1 MHNDETILQVILSA
15 SLEVLERA
23 AEHGVPVYARRL
35 AKSSLIVEGPLGKAV
50 AKPALLKPVGEKAT
64 PSFGL
69 MDVKTRETI
78 PLGLLDGDRQ
88 KVVETLLVN
97 VPTLM
102 SILGILPW
110 QRADVWRYRLEN
122 HDKLTLLVEDNCC
135 RVLGL
140 AGRRCLAFYH
150 NKLSGIVAWY
160 NGDIGVFEITGNW
173 LAKWRSWDRDIEKEM
188 MVWLNNALPKL
199 VNL

>member
-15 SLEVLERA
+15 SLQVLETA

-50 AKPALLKPVGEKAT
+50 AKPALLKPVGDRAT

-88 KVVETLLVN
+88 KVEETWLVN

-122 HDKLTLLVEDNCC
+122 QDRLTLLVEDN
-135 RVLGL
+135 
-140 AGRRCLAFYH
+140 
-150 NKLSGIVAWY
+150 
-160 NGDIGVFEITGNW
+160 
-173 LAKWRSWDRDIEKEM
+173 
-188 MVWLNNALPKL
+188 
-199 VNL
+199 